1 MKMRMIE
8 KVHAEDPGIM
18 GAYRLYLNDRDQQA
32 FKMRTI
38 HKFLGGHLGTAGTN
52 SYNGLS

>member
-1 MKMRMIE
+1 
-8 KVHAEDPGIM
+8 M
-18 GAYRLYLNDRDQQA
+18 GAYRLYLNDRDAQA

-52 SYNGLS
+52 SNIALSVEDRPSSITTAGFN